1 MKSGYVYVISTDLY
15 RGRDIYKIG
24 FTDNLE
30 RRMKQF
36 NNTRTHDDQFY
47 IVNYW
52 KTVRYMTLE
61 TQIHRALGKHH
72 LKNELFQYPLDKIN
86 ATVKQIFSENS
97 FFNHHD
103 LVIEGAEANRVKWN
117 RKQGYFSI
125 ESLGIEIMMNEKN
138 MVGEVRRWISVN
150 DKYNLYQ
157 FICPSYFDDLI
168 SFLKE
173 QYGTDDVDELATSVT
188 DMSLGEAAPLDDMN
202 EDMNALT
209 IEE

>member
-36 NNTRTHDDQFY
+36 NNTRTHDDQFC
-47 IVNYW
+47 IVNCW

-61 TQIHRALGKHH
+61 TQIHRALVEHH
-72 LKNELFQYPLDKIN
+72 LKNELFQCPLDKIN
-86 ATVKQIFSENS
+86 ATVKQIFNKNS

-103 LVIEGAEANRVKWN
+103 IVIEGAEANRAKWN
-117 RKQGYFSI
+117 QKQGYFSI
-125 ESLGIEIMMNEKN
+125 ESEGIEIMMTEKN
-138 MVGEVRRWISVN
+138 MVGEVRKWISVN

-168 SFLKE
+168 SFLKK
-173 QYGTDDVDELATSVT
+173 QYGTDDVDELATGVT
-188 DMSLGEAAPLDDMN
+188 AMALGEEDVNESMLIDD
-202 EDMNALT
+202 
-209 IEE
+209 